1 MRRPLAAAVAA
12 CLVLAA
18 GCGGGGSP
26 SPAPEPPAPPQAPG
40 SGYFVGTSPA
50 GVGATV
56 DLRGSD
62 PASRALETALL
73 PDAPRGG
80 PAPSVGIASIVNGAA
95 RPVRAPT
102 FTAELASGEL
112 VPLSPARAVLGGRD
126 DPAARRAE
134 MLLPAE
140 QARLPA
146 GASAVIYLVLDAEV
160 PGAVAGVRM
169 ATGPE
174 APIAL
179 APRPR

>member
-1 MRRPLAAAVAA
+1 MRRPLAAGVAA

-18 GCGGGGSP
+18 GCGSGSP
-26 SPAPEPPAPPQAPG
+26 SPAPEAPAPPEAPG

-62 PASRALETALL
+62 PASRAVETALL
-73 PDAPRGG
+73 RDAPRAG
-80 PAPSVGIASIVNGAA
+80 PAPSVGIASIVNGAE

-112 VPLSPARAVLGGRD
+112 VPLSPARDALGGRD

-134 MLLPAE
+134 RLLPVE
-140 QARLPA
+140 RMRLPA
-146 GASAVIYLVLDAEV
+146 GASAVVYLVLEGEV
-160 PGAVAGVRM
+160 PGAVAEVRM
-169 ATGPE
+169 ASGPE